1 MTYDDFRAEM
11 ANYRLAII
19 NKAVMEKE
27 ANNSFQYLR
36 DLFDR
41 FDENEWGMAERVL
54 VQWLQSDDS
63 SLRRDALYLVDG
75 CRVVSALSAVK
86 ELAERLSKMSFPKG
100 RFEEVLRT
108 DELRKADEVRE
119 KLEFVELYERSDSKV
134 RHKLDQEL
142 IERLHS
148 NDYWVRSRALV
159 LIHFYKIASAIRSLQ
174 ELQARLGAQIDP
186 MAQSQL
192 RKVRSVLA
200 EMTAES

>member
-1 MTYDDFRAEM
+1 
-11 ANYRLAII
+11 
-19 NKAVMEKE
+19 
-27 ANNSFQYLR
+27 
-36 DLFDR
+36 
-41 FDENEWGMAERVL
+41 
-54 VQWLQSDDS
+54 
-63 SLRRDALYLVDG
+63 
-75 CRVVSALSAVK
+75 
-86 ELAERLSKMSFPKG
+86 
-100 RFEEVLRT
+100 
-108 DELRKADEVRE
+108 
-119 KLEFVELYERSDSKV
+119 
-134 RHKLDQEL
+134 LDQEL